1 MKVKYKW
8 YNTPMET
15 EDDKRGLFNGIMS
28 MPYQPKNY
36 NTINEP
42 IQITGMD
49 LDKIPPDTPNYLTFL
64 CHNLT
69 AN

>member
-1 MKVKYKW
+1 MGSPPPSNSDTVNNKSPFI
-8 YNTPMET
+8 TMET

-49 LDKIPPDTPNYLTFL
+49 LGE
-64 CHNLT
+64 
-69 AN
+69 AWG